1 MSKMS
6 LREKLAQLY
15 SMWLRTD
22 ESGQVAP
29 HQHDFA
35 PSSIDWEE
43 LVQYGLGQLT
53 RPYGTAPVD
62 PVVGA
67 HHLAQLQRR
76 VVQAGRFGIPAMVH
90 EECLTGLT
98 AWQATIYPSPL
109 CWGASFDPQMVEQMG
124 AQIGAT
130 MRKLGVHQGLA
141 PVLDVVRDLRW
152 GRVEETIG
160 EDPFLVGTIGSAYVR
175 GLQSS
180 GVIATLKHFV
190 GYSSSRA
197 GRNFAPVSIGRREL
211 ANVMLPP
218 FEMALRDGAGSVMNC
233 YTDIDGVPV
242 AADKSLL
249 SELLRGEYGFT
260 GTVVSDYFA
269 VAFLQ
274 TLHGVAPSLGAAAGM
289 ALEAGIDIELPNVN
303 AYGEELLGLVGPGGV
318 DPGLV
323 DRAVRRV
330 LAQKCALGLLDP
342 DWSPEPPLARLEAAP
357 LDEPH
362 HRETARELAE
372 RSIVLLSNDGVLPLR
387 AGLRVAVV
395 GPLASR
401 PQGHARL
408 LFLPHACGCPA
419 ARTTSRRRRAHTVG
433 RLARAIPPDT
443 PSPSPRGAPSWGDT
457 RRISAWPLGWPRGQ
471 MFASPCSATAPVC
484 SVRARPEKVAT
495 PPTYAFLGARRSCWR
510 RYWPQAR
517 RPCSSC
523 SWAAPTTYPRQVDRL
538 SAALCGFFLGEE
550 GATALSNV
558 LSGRTNPSG
567 HLPVSFPPAGGS
579 QPATYLASPLAQ
591 RSQVS
596 SVDPT
601 PIFPFGHGLSFA
613 PASWLR
619 LERRSEATWPTDG
632 TASLA
637 VTLRN
642 DAPVPTAE
650 VVQVYL
656 HDPVAE
662 VSRPAQQLIAA
673 QRVELAPGSTQTA
686 VFSLHADLTSYV
698 GAEGRRMV
706 DEGEVVLQVGASS
719 TDIKGSFN
727 FHLEGGR
734 RYPGFQRVDRPGDN
748 RLRRRGLTRPDRPS
762 CPQDPSA
769 LGASAPNEALDEAI
783 GVLLHVLVSLVELVH
798 VVDMVSEP
806 GERPKAL
813 RTASSGTA
821 GSGPP
826 PT

>member
-1 MSKMS
+1 MPLDRGYATGVIERALGEVGTDSSLDIGTRRRPSGLVEERVSELMSKMS

-395 GPLASR
+395 GPLASDPR
-401 PQGHARL
+401 AMLGCYSFPMHVGARQPELPLGVDVPTLLDALRIDPAGYSVSFAQGCPVLGGHPEDIGVAARL
-408 LFLPHACGCPA
+408 ASGADVCLAVLGDRAGLFGAGTSGEGCDAADLRLPGHQEELLEAVLATGTP
-419 ARTTSRRRRAHTVG
+419 TVLVLLVG
-433 RLARAIPPDT
+433 RPYD
-443 PSPSPRGAPSWGDT
+443 
-457 RRISAWPLGWPRGQ
+457 IS
-471 MFASPCSATAPVC
+471 
-484 SVRARPEKVAT
+484 
-495 PPTYAFLGARRSCWR
+495 
-510 RYWPQAR
+510 
-517 RPCSSC
+517 
-523 SWAAPTTYPRQVDRL
+523 RQVDRL
-538 SAALCGFFLGEE
+538 SSALCGFFLGEE

-567 HLPVSFPPAGGS
+567 HLPVSFPSAGGS

-613 PASWLR
+613 PASWLK

-662 VSRPAQQLIAA
+662 VSRPTQQLIAA

-686 VFSLHADLTSYV
+686 VFRLHADLTSYV

-706 DEGEVVLQVGASS
+706 DEGEVVLHVGASS

-734 RYPGFQRVDRPGDN
+734 RYPGFRRVDRPEI
-748 RLRRRGLTRPDRPS
+748 TVYV
-762 CPQDPSA
+762 
-769 LGASAPNEALDEAI
+769 DE
-783 GVLLHVLVSLVELVH
+783 V
-798 VVDMVSEP
+798 
-806 GERPKAL
+806 
-813 RTASSGTA
+813 
-821 GSGPP
+821 
-826 PT
+826 